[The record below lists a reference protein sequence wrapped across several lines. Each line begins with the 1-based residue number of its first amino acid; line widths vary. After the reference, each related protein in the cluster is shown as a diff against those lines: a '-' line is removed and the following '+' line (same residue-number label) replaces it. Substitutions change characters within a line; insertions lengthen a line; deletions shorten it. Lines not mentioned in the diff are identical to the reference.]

1 MLRLTSSQ
9 LQQSHFSYPN
19 TAYDAANRT
28 PTSNYS
34 GFPPLS
40 IPSSH
45 YNLPP
50 STSASS
56 SSSQYPLLGNNY
68 RRPSYDQSL
77 GAAGGGGGGA
87 GNGQGGYGERPYSFD
102 RERGDLD
109 RIGGIKRERDDS
121 PSSSS
126 NPNQTNPHQ
135 NQNPTNSS
143 NTTPNSRASL
153 PTYSAQ
159 QPPYLYP
166 FPQQM
171 PLTNPYLVNPQNII
185 NTTGIA
191 GGSTS
196 GNVAPLSEESH
207 SGREDENAI
216 EVTKKPAKRARGGE
230 NGAEG
235 EEGGGKRDP
244 LKRYVSWVLIVIGE
258 DPEADLDCF
267 RFW

>member
-1 MLRLTSSQ
+1 MLPYFVVLTSGLISRQ

-19 TAYDAANRT
+19 TAYDTTR
-28 PTSNYS
+28 PSTSNYNQ

-45 YNLPP
+45 YSLPP

-56 SSSQYPLLGNNY
+56 ASQYPLLSNNY
-68 RRPSYDQSL
+68 RRPSYDQPL
-77 GAAGGGGGGA
+77 GGGGGGQGST

-109 RIGGIKRERDDS
+109 RVGLPKRERDDS

-126 NPNQTNPHQ
+126 NQ
-135 NQNPTNSS
+135 NQNNHQNPASSS
-143 NTTPNSRASL
+143 NSTPNSRPSL
-153 PTYSAQ
+153 STYPA

-166 FPQQM
+166 FSQQTS
-171 PLTNPYLVNPQNII
+171 TNPYLVNPQNII
-185 NTTGIA
+185 NTTIA

-207 SGREDENAI
+207 SGREDELVG
-216 EVTKKPAKRARGGE
+216 EVMKKSVKRARGGDH
-230 NGAEG
+230 GADG
-235 EEGGGKRDP
+235 GEGGAKRDP
-244 LKRYVSWVLIVIGE
+244 LKRYVSFVVLS
-258 DPEADLDCF
+258 
-267 RFW
+267 